1 MTEEKDYLKE
11 AYESTKAAVKA
22 AHRFNMDNLKLADD
36 LRKEAEADAIAL
48 NKAVVENVKGA
59 LDE

>member
-36 LRKEAEADAIAL
+36 LRRDAEADAIDVS
-48 NKAVVENVKGA
+48 KAVVYELMN
-59 LDE
+59 D

>member
-1 MTEEKDYLKE
+1 MTEENDYLKE

-36 LRKEAEADAIAL
+36 LRRDAEADAIDVS
-48 NKAVVENVKGA
+48 KAVVNELMN
-59 LDE
+59 D

>member
-36 LRKEAEADAIAL
+36 LRRDAEADAIDVS
-48 NKAVVENVKGA
+48 KAVVNELMN
-59 LDE
+59 D